1 MLEDHHHSE
10 LAIARSQ
17 ATKKSRSRQNST
29 IWLPDSLFLSLY
41 IHTPLIITS
50 PLDHTLNRRLW
61 CFFTMSVFSG
71 SGITQLANICRMKPF
86 AQSHT
91 QLRFNPHL
99 WKKQWALRVASSS
112 FSTNSCVLRLVY
124 IAATCLS
131 SPNFRKTSTVYLK
144 LWLSELTHVIKW
156 KELITTHLREC
167 PAQRKYSLNFG
178 AHFNYFTVSQI
189 RAWEFSKGGLGLSQR

>member
-1 MLEDHHHSE
+1 MYN
-10 LAIARSQ
+10 I
-17 ATKKSRSRQNST
+17 ST
-29 IWLPDSLFLSLY
+29 RPYTQQKAMVLFYNDCILR
-41 IHTPLIITS
+41 IR
-50 PLDHTLNRRLW
+50 DHTAGKHLQNE
-61 CFFTMSVFSG
+61 
-71 SGITQLANICRMKPF
+71 AICTK
-86 AQSHT
+86 SHT
-91 QLRFNPHL
+91 AEVQPTPVR
-99 WKKQWALRVASSS
+99 KQWALRAASPSV
-112 FSTNSCVLRLVY
+112 STNSCVLRLVY

-131 SPNFRKTSTVYLK
+131 SPNFRKTSTIYLK